1 MCQVSTAST
10 SNIVLQSPGAKA
22 EPLIWELAPKKF
34 QNAKKMV
41 ESQIKSVGLG
51 FTGIRGELT
60 PLHTNRVAVL
70 KKEYRK

>member
-1 MCQVSTAST
+1 MCQVSTASI

-22 EPLIWELAPKKF
+22 EPLIWELAPKF
-34 QNAKKMV
+34 QNAKKMD

-60 PLHTNRVAVL
+60 PLHTTRVAVL